1 MALIFLHPGFDPVLL
16 LHLAVLF
23 KEHICFLVLWSDPPG
38 YSSIL
43 QHVLTVL
50 LRIEG
55 LVVVVYLRYFST
67 NCFQCSLFYILMF
80 KCRRSDMN
88 KKVILPFQVPSHL
101 FFSFFFL
108 SRLSFA
114 AKWHGLP
121 PPLRL
126 HHLPFQCKLDKH
138 YLLTPFALRK
148 AIKKLNCGKETR
160 QLISSFRDEK
170 YIFFLPPPTPQRVL
184 QIYSFCK
191 CYR

>member
-1 MALIFLHPGFDPVLL
+1 MLSVLHTYVQM
-16 LHLAVLF
+16 
-23 KEHICFLVLWSDPPG
+23 
-38 YSSIL
+38 SSIRHE
-43 QHVLTVL
+43 Q
-50 LRIEG
+50 
-55 LVVVVYLRYFST
+55 
-67 NCFQCSLFYILMF
+67 
-80 KCRRSDMN
+80 KSDTPLSSP
-88 KKVILPFQVPSHL
+88 VSS
-101 FFSFFFL
+101 FFFLFFL

-170 YIFFLPPPTPQRVL
+170 YIFFLPPPPPPNGFFRYTRSVSAIDSSCKPSSKVL
-184 QIYSFCK
+184 EFMERELHRRLILRLSSQGYLPF
-191 CYR
+191 

>member
-1 MALIFLHPGFDPVLL
+1 M
-16 LHLAVLF
+16 
-23 KEHICFLVLWSDPPG
+23 
-38 YSSIL
+38 
-43 QHVLTVL
+43 
-50 LRIEG
+50 
-55 LVVVVYLRYFST
+55 VVVYLRYFST

-101 FFSFFFL
+101 FFFFFFL

-170 YIFFLPPPTPQRVL
+170 YIFFLPPPNGFFRYTRSVSAIDSSCKPSSKVL
-184 QIYSFCK
+184 EFMERELHRRLILRLSSQGYLPF
-191 CYR
+191 